1 MVAGKKK
8 GRTIFALE
16 KENVQY
22 YTTRST
28 ANHKAQTGCD
38 VIKLYETSCPTVEK

>member
-1 MVAGKKK
+1 MVAEKKKKK

-22 YTTRST
+22 YV
-28 ANHKAQTGCD
+28 Q
-38 VIKLYETSCPTVEK
+38 LYC

>member
-1 MVAGKKK
+1 MVAGKKKK

-28 ANHKAQTGCD
+28 ANHKAD
-38 VIKLYETSCPTVEK
+38 WL